1 MSGTVRAMTL
11 AAVCLAADA
20 RADVWDDQTL
30 NDDAPA
36 TAANEL
42 VHLSDQVHDLAVRP
56 GPVAD
61 EDWYRLSIK
70 PYSSYEVVVD
80 GVSGDVGPP
89 VQVDRVLADGTV
101 FGSAMPVGLGFA
113 RSMRVHNP
121 NPFVVED
128 KFIRVRSGGCTTTCA
143 ASDQYRLRF
152 YETTGAVPR
161 FSNAGTQVTVLLL
174 QNPTDGVITGTAYFW
189 DPAGT
194 LLAAPPFTLAAR
206 STLVMNTSTVPGL
219 AGQSGAIVIGH
230 DARYGELFGKAVALE
245 PATGFSFD
253 TPMDH
258 RR

>member
-1 MSGTVRAMTL
+1 MSGTVRAMTI
-11 AAVCLAADA
+11 AAVCLGANA

-30 NDDAPA
+30 NDDTAA
-36 TAANEL
+36 TANEL
-42 VHLSDQVHDLAVRP
+42 VHRSDQVHDLAVRP

-80 GVSGDVGPP
+80 GASGDVGPP

-101 FGSAMPVGLGFA
+101 FGSAIPIGLGFA
-113 RSMRVHNP
+113 RSMRFHNP
-121 NPFVVED
+121 NPFVIED

-143 ASDQYRLRF
+143 PSDQYRLRF

-161 FSNAGTQVTVLLL
+161 FNDSGTQLTVLVL
-174 QNPTDGVITGTAYFW
+174 QNPTDGAITGTAYFW
-189 DPAGT
+189 DAAGT
-194 LLAAPPFTLAAR
+194 LLAAPTFTLAPR

-219 AGQSGAIVIGH
+219 VGRSGTITIGH
-230 DARYGELFGKAVALE
+230 DGLYGELFGKTVALD

-253 TPMDH
+253 TPIAIRH
-258 RR
+258 

>member
-1 MSGTVRAMTL
+1 MRGTIRAMTI
-11 AAVCLAADA
+11 AAVCLGADA
-20 RADVWDDQTL
+20 RADVWDDQTV
-30 NDDAPA
+30 NDDTKAS
-36 TAANEL
+36 ANEL
-42 VHLSDQVHDLAVRP
+42 AHRSDQVHDLAVRP
-56 GPVAD
+56 GPTAD

-89 VQVDRVLADGTV
+89 VQVDRVFADGTV
-101 FGSAMPVGLGFA
+101 FGTAIPIGLGFA

-143 ASDQYRLRF
+143 PSDQYRLRF
-152 YETTGAVPR
+152 YETTVAVPR
-161 FSNAGTQVTVLLL
+161 FNDAGTQVTVLLL

-189 DPAGT
+189 DSAGT
-194 LLAAPPFTLAAR
+194 LLAAPQFTLAAR

-219 AGQSGAIVIGH
+219 AGRSGTITIGH
-230 DARYGELFGKAVALE
+230 DGRYGELFGKTVALE
-245 PATGFSFD
+245 PDTGFSFD
-253 TPMDH
+253 TPMDY